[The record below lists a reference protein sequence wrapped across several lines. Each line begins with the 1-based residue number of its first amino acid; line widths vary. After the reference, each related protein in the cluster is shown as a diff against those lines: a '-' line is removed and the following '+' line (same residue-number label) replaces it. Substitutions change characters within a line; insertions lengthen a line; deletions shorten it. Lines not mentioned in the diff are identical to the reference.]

1 MLVLVCLHS
10 PAIPVARATVQ
21 EEEKAKTEE
30 TEETEETEALEG
42 DYMD

>member
-1 MLVLVCLHS
+1 MLVLVCLHR
-10 PAIPVARATVQ
+10 PAIPVAKATVQ

-30 TEETEETEALEG
+30 TEALEG